1 MLVHRH
7 RISIAC
13 RLFCFVYWLFSVG
26 LFILTGT
33 IQERHSSVIIREQS
47 LYFWFTQCFCDRGL
61 VERARQNKIQWLPV
75 RSLPGPQ
82 RKASFCS
89 ASLSEVSWLWFLI
102 PSPERLPKYSMEH
115 TGLSSATWKGDA
127 AWLLS
132 VAGAVVKGRSKST
145 ARKHQSWRWPWGFR
159 GSAGGCPASPTTC
172 QGQLPPSLGVSPS
185 LCLEQQALGEVI
197 WKGYSKMSGR
207 NP

>member
-7 RISIAC
+7 RIPIAC
-13 RLFCFVYWLFSVG
+13 RLFCFVYWLFFCRAIHTHRNHSG
-26 LFILTGT
+26 KAFLSDYQRTKLLFLIHTVLL
-33 IQERHSSVIIREQS
+33 R
-47 LYFWFTQCFCDRGL
+47 LWARGL

-145 ARKHQSWRWPWGFR
+145 AGKHQSWRWPWGFR

-172 QGQLPPSLGVSPS
+172 QGRLPPSLGVSPS

-197 WKGYSKMSGR
+197 W
-207 NP
+207 